1 MFIMVDVL
9 RKPDGNK
16 PGMVPAVI
24 ARRKS
29 FHEYGSDLV
38 RLRMLLIMQNKIY
51 ARMFDSV
58 AGFVFFAHGAS
69 FQNGV
74 RLGSPYFGGFR
85 DSQQRTNLGTL
96 GFFLGRFQCLLR
108 HRNFPDLF
116 RRAGDHVGGE
126 QPTKFD
132 LLINL
137 NTAKTFGLTISPALL
152 GRADEVIE

>member
-16 PGMVPAVI
+16 PGMMPAVI

-29 FHEYGSDLV
+29 FSEHDSDLV

-74 RLGSPYFGGFR
+74 RLASPYFGGFR

-96 GFFLGRFQCLLR
+96 GFFLGRFRCLLR
-108 HRNFPDLF
+108 HRMDLTS
-116 RRAGDHVGGE
+116 RTCSGALATMSGASSQR
-126 QPTKFD
+126 
-132 LLINL
+132 NS
-137 NTAKTFGLTISPALL
+137 ISSSISTP
-152 GRADEVIE
+152 RKHSD

>member
-16 PGMVPAVI
+16 PGMMPAVI

-29 FHEYGSDLV
+29 FPEHDSDLV

-96 GFFLGRFQCLLR
+96 GFF
-108 HRNFPDLF
+108 
-116 RRAGDHVGGE
+116 
-126 QPTKFD
+126 
-132 LLINL
+132 
-137 NTAKTFGLTISPALL
+137 
-152 GRADEVIE
+152 